1 MKKKYLLVPAA
12 GVCALAMMLSMV
24 SASSNNSNSKL
35 ISQSFDEMKVTI
47 DKIDKISAVQNQN
60 LASFDTLKVD
70 VEDFIF
76 YKANAQLVAKLKS
89 TEVPSDQYLIDNM
102 LKDKLT
108 AYEAIQQGITVSDEE
123 VQKEIDFQRDVFEN
137 QMDLSS
143 PEVQDIYDMM
153 KNRIRITGL
162 SEEEF
167 WKADFVKQGYKDA
180 LLEGKL
186 MNSLRGDDRTFET
199 IEDFQKYKEELL
211 TKYKD
216 KVRLN
221 LDVLNNI

>member
-1 MKKKYLLVPAA
+1 MKKKYLLIPAA
-12 GVCALAMMLSMV
+12 GVCVLAMTLSIV
-24 SASSNNSNSKL
+24 SASSSNSNSEL

-47 DKIDKISAVQNQN
+47 DKIGAVQNQN

-70 VEDFIF
+70 VEDFVF
-76 YKANAQLVAKLKS
+76 YKANAQLVAELKN
-89 TEVPSDQYLIDNM
+89 TEVPSDQSLIDNM

-143 PEVQDIYDMM
+143 PEVQDVYDMM
-153 KNRIRITGL
+153 KNRIRIIGL

-167 WKADFVKQGYKDA
+167 WKADFVKQGYKEA

-216 KVRLN
+216 KISLN
-221 LDVLNNI
+221 LDLLNNI

>member
-1 MKKKYLLVPAA
+1 MKKKYLLIPAA
-12 GVCALAMMLSMV
+12 GVCVLAMTLSIV
-24 SASSNNSNSKL
+24 SASSSNSNSEL

-47 DKIDKISAVQNQN
+47 DKIGAVQNQN

-70 VEDFIF
+70 VEDFVF
-76 YKANAQLVAKLKS
+76 YKANAQLVAELKN
-89 TEVPSDQYLIDNM
+89 TEVPSDQSLIDNM

-143 PEVQDIYDMM
+143 PEVQDVYDMM

-167 WKADFVKQGYKDA
+167 WKADFVKQGYKEA

-216 KVRLN
+216 KISLN
-221 LDVLNNI
+221 LDLLNNI

>member
-1 MKKKYLLVPAA
+1 MKKKYLLIPAA
-12 GVCALAMMLSMV
+12 GVCVLAMTLSIV
-24 SASSNNSNSKL
+24 SASSSNSNSEL
-35 ISQSFDEMKVTI
+35 ISQSFDEMKVTF
-47 DKIDKISAVQNQN
+47 DKIGAVQNQN

-70 VEDFIF
+70 VEDFVF
-76 YKANAQLVAKLKS
+76 YKANAQLVAKLKN
-89 TEVPSDQYLIDNM
+89 TEVPSDQFLIDNM

-108 AYEAIQQGITVSDEE
+108 AYEAMQQGITVSDEE

-143 PEVQDIYDMM
+143 PEVQDVYDMM

-167 WKADFVKQGYKDA
+167 WKADFVKQGYKEA
-180 LLEGKL
+180 ILEGKL
-186 MNSLRGDDRTFET
+186 MNSLRGDDRTLET

-216 KVRLN
+216 KISLN
-221 LDVLNNI
+221 LDLLNNI